1 MFAPT
6 LIEASVAATLDTNML
21 VSNTC
26 QFTQTDD
33 LGIFL
38 LDDSQTYADPDPP
51 KLGQTVNFTLGG
63 LWT

>member
-21 VSNTC
+21 VANSMT
-26 QFTQTDD
+26 FTQTDD

-38 LDDSQTYADPDPP
+38 LDESQTFGDPDPP